1 MKMRNLTTEQKIT
14 KVGIFSLAA
23 LAVIGI
29 IATFLCA
36 CEIDLCTVTC
46 DFLEQLFFFIVVT
59 LSILVGFC
67 FPASFLIN
75 CSSIAASLKEE
86 RKNKVE

>member
-1 MKMRNLTTEQKIT
+1 MRNLTTEQKIT
-14 KVGIFSLAA
+14 KVGVFSLAT

-36 CEIDLCTVTC
+36 CEIDLSSITCT
-46 DFLEQLFFFIVVT
+46 FLEQLIYFIVVT
-59 LSILVGFC
+59 LFILVGFC

-75 CSSIAASLKEE
+75 CSSIAASLKEN
-86 RKNKVE
+86 RKNKEE

>member
-1 MKMRNLTTEQKIT
+1 MKNLTTEQTIT
-14 KVGIFSLAA
+14 KVGIYSLAA

-36 CEIDLCTVTC
+36 CENDLSSITCT
-46 DFLEQLFFFIVVT
+46 FLEQLLYFIVVT
-59 LSILVGFC
+59 LFILVGFC

-75 CSSIAASLKEE
+75 CSSIAASLKEN
-86 RKNKVE
+86 RKNKEE

>member
-1 MKMRNLTTEQKIT
+1 MRNLTTEQKIT
-14 KVGIFSLAA
+14 KVGVLSLAA
-23 LAVIGI
+23 LAIIGI

-36 CEIDLCTVTC
+36 CDIELSTITC
-46 DFLEQLFFFIVVT
+46 AFLEQLFFFIVVT
-59 LSILVGFC
+59 LFILVGFC
-67 FPASFLIN
+67 FPTSFLMN

>member
-1 MKMRNLTTEQKIT
+1 MKNLTTEQTIT
-14 KVGIFSLAA
+14 KVGIYSLAA

-36 CEIDLCTVTC
+36 CEIDLSSITCT
-46 DFLEQLFFFIVVT
+46 FLEQLFYFIVIT
-59 LSILVGFC
+59 LFILVGFC

-75 CSSIAASLKEE
+75 CSSIAASLKEN
-86 RKNKVE
+86 RKNKEE

>member
-1 MKMRNLTTEQKIT
+1 MKNLTTEQTIT
-14 KVGIFSLAA
+14 TVGIYSLAA

-36 CEIDLCTVTC
+36 CEIDLSSITCT
-46 DFLEQLFFFIVVT
+46 FLEQLLYFIVVT
-59 LSILVGFC
+59 LFILVGFC

-75 CSSIAASLKEE
+75 CSSIAASLKEN
-86 RKNKVE
+86 RKNKEE

>member
-1 MKMRNLTTEQKIT
+1 MKNLTTEQTIT
-14 KVGIFSLAA
+14 KVGIYSLAA

-36 CEIDLCTVTC
+36 CEIDLSSITCT
-46 DFLEQLFFFIVVT
+46 FLEQLLYFIVVT
-59 LSILVGFC
+59 LFILVGFC

-75 CSSIAASLKEE
+75 CSSIAASLKED
-86 RKNKVE
+86 RKNEEE

>member
-1 MKMRNLTTEQKIT
+1 MKNLTTEQTIT
-14 KVGIFSLAA
+14 KVGIYSLAA

-36 CEIDLCTVTC
+36 CEIDLSSITCT
-46 DFLEQLFFFIVVT
+46 FLEQLIYFIVVT
-59 LSILVGFC
+59 LFILVGFC

-75 CSSIAASLKEE
+75 CSSIAASLKEN
-86 RKNKVE
+86 RKNKEE